1 MRFGDR
7 QEWEHGQGRDRR
19 NPDGSGS
26 HNEYRDRHGS
36 DLSCNPRKFFLG
48 DREGGSQASA
58 RFLNRQRQLVS
69 PLGEDQ
75 RARSYKG
82 SINTPSKPLLKAFKV
97 AEQY

>member
-1 MRFGDR
+1 MRFGCR

-48 DREGGSQASA
+48 DREGGTGTGSQALA
-58 RFLNRQRQLVS
+58 RFLNRQRQIVS

-82 SINTPSKPLLKAFKV
+82 SINTPSKPP
-97 AEQY
+97 

>member
-1 MRFGDR
+1 MRFGGW

-26 HNEYRDRHGS
+26 HNEFRDRHGS

-48 DREGGSQASA
+48 DRKGGTGTGSQASA

-82 SINTPSKPLLKAFKV
+82 SINTPSNPP
-97 AEQY
+97 